1 MRAWAHLIQMKKHAS
16 YDNPPDMPYFKK
28 ALDNSALVSA
38 EAGISPCK
46 KLNMRTAC
54 IEQLDKWHG
63 LLEKGGITQG
73 QYTQLQEKIMSDMLR
88 M

>member
-1 MRAWAHLIQMKKHAS
+1 MCLFSLRKLFC
-16 YDNPPDMPYFKK
+16 DF
-28 ALDNSALVSA
+28 SALVSA

-46 KLNMRTAC
+46 KLNMCTAC

-63 LLEKGGITQG
+63 LLEKGGLTQG
-73 QYTQLQEKIMSDMLR
+73 QYTQLQEKIMSNMLH